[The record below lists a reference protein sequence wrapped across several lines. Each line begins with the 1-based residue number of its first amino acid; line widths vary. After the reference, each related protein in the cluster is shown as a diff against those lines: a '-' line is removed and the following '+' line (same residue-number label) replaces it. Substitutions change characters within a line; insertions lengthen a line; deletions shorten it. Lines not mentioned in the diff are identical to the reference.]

1 MNIRN
6 CKSRVHI
13 KKLQPDETQPDF
25 WLLRNR
31 GTINCCHKINSAR
44 DTLLLE
50 RLIGFLSNSES
61 KTQKQSVR
69 TTKVY
74 CNCVVD
80 VW

>member
-50 RLIGFLSNSES
+50 RLIGFLFRIENAETVSPNHEN
-61 KTQKQSVR
+61 TL
-69 TTKVY
+69 
-74 CNCVVD
+74 
-80 VW
+80 